1 MQEAIMTNKLYEW
14 FDRLP
19 KEACVFTARG
29 GREMHT
35 FFRCCLTSI
44 LEEKK
49 YSPSPKNKIVTYDFV
64 DLEEIQEQILTAAED
79 DGWGLEYE
87 ILRIHAWDINNEHL
101 ISKVIRKDTM
111 SKNIDDSGSSV
122 QSLTTALFRM
132 SEEIRRVLKVVTE
145 HNTKNLETIT
155 HLTQSVVSS
164 EKSKIDLERE
174 NMTRELIMQLHE
186 EDTGEDTR
194 SQGLE
199 LLQRIAGGL
208 FGQKEGGDIDEM
220 IKETIKTNPDKVR
233 EYMQDPEVVEAIMKE
248 AMRGKD
254 EI

>member
-1 MQEAIMTNKLYEW
+1 
-14 FDRLP
+14 
-19 KEACVFTARG
+19 
-29 GREMHT
+29 
-35 FFRCCLTSI
+35 
-44 LEEKK
+44 
-49 YSPSPKNKIVTYDFV
+49 
-64 DLEEIQEQILTAAED
+64 
-79 DGWGLEYE
+79 
-87 ILRIHAWDINNEHL
+87 
-101 ISKVIRKDTM
+101 M